1 MGGGTLVAKK
11 MGKRTAG
18 LNEFDIVK
26 VSNDADDGGGDKKKK
41 PNDNSNPELSRT
53 VCIAGWL
60 IDKHDF
66 ERPFGTTP
74 RALTDPHE
82 QFCRYCS
89 VYQPDVIPHCS
100 DILQEWQGKED
111 ELWDMCNASYGK
123 DPRSLLPLENGPRYD
138 AMLIDGETK
147 AVDDLI
153 RLMGL
158 PLPVEYTE
166 QSSQKH
172 EKQAINVPP
181 TVNLLSEVL
190 VSSDMDKTKKEISD
204 AMLRS
209 YKAWDFNAEY
219 CSELYVVEWESEL
232 LIELY
237 GSAKDF
243 QKKVAKM
250 AAEEI
255 VKKTALATLMAGKL
269 FDFDVYVSFVLAYVY
284 IFSTYLNSFL
294 ILYVILP
301 ISYSGFCTNGSRIL
315 IQHD

>member
-1 MGGGTLVAKK
+1 MILGGIAAIAGASSAVTIVATVLLLPAATTIFGVGGGTLVAKK

-26 VSNDADDGGGDKKKK
+26 VSNDAYDGGGDKQKK

-60 IDKHDF
+60 PKEDKHDF

-74 RALTDPHE
+74 RALTDPYE

-138 AMLIDGETK
+138 AMLIDGEMR
-147 AVDDLI
+147 AIDDLI

-255 VKKTALATLMAGKL
+255 VKKTALATLMAGK
-269 FDFDVYVSFVLAYVY
+269 
-284 IFSTYLNSFL
+284 
-294 ILYVILP
+294 
-301 ISYSGFCTNGSRIL
+301 FC
-315 IQHD
+315 